1 MLLRV
6 DNISKYYSQSG
17 SLFSRKNKM
26 VIDSLSFNIASG
38 EAFGLVGES
47 GSGKSTLARLIGGL
61 ELPNSGAIYL
71 NDKPVTQR
79 LHRQGIISIVFQ
91 DYTTSVNPT
100 LTVGEIIAEPIKII
114 NGALGK
120 QELESLIFSLLDK
133 VGLAKNCYHRYIY
146 ELSGGQAQR
155 VCLCRALASYPQFIL
170 LDEALSSLD
179 LPTQVQIL
187 DLLKSLKDEFQLSYL
202 FISHDIQTVA
212 YFCDKVMFFSQ
223 GKEVEQ
229 CNVSQ
234 LHQVTQ
240 DYSKQL
246 LASVI

>member
-6 DNISKYYSQSG
+6 DNISKYYSQNG
-17 SLFSRKNKM
+17 SLFGRKNKT

-47 GSGKSTLARLIGGL
+47 GSGKSTLARLVGGL
-61 ELPNSGAIYL
+61 ELPDSGAIYL
-71 NDKPVTQR
+71 NNKPVSQR

-100 LTVGEIIAEPIKII
+100 LTVGEIIAEPIRIM
-114 NGALGK
+114 NSALTNQGT
-120 QELESLIFSLLDK
+120 QQLIFSLLDR
-133 VGLAKNCYHRYIY
+133 VGLAKSHYQRYIY

-155 VCLCRALASYPQFIL
+155 VCLCRALASYPQFIV

-187 DLLKSLKDEFQLSYL
+187 DLLKSLKEEFQLSYL

-223 GKEVEQ
+223 GKKIEQ
-229 CNVSQ
+229 CNITE
-234 LHQVTQ
+234 LNQVTQ